1 MVEVRTIGLDAVLEI
16 KPKKFG
22 DSRGFFSE
30 TFNASQLKPMGL
42 DVEFV
47 QDNHSH
53 SVAAGTLRGLHFQ
66 APPAAQGK
74 LVRVPK
80 GEIFDVAVDIR
91 RGSPSFGQ
99 WVGIHVSEKL
109 WNQIY
114 VPPGFAHGFLT
125 LVPDTEVIYK
135 VSDFYS
141 PEHDRSIRFDD
152 PTIGIDWPPLQTSLE
167 LSKKDRDAPML
178 ADIDTGFV
186 FSGEIE

>member
-1 MVEVRTIGLDAVLEI
+1 MIEVNTIGFGSVLEI

-22 DSRGFFSE
+22 DNRGFFSE
-30 TFNASQLKPMGL
+30 TFNARQLSSTGL
-42 DVEFV
+42 DVDFV
-47 QDNHSH
+47 QDNHSY
-53 SVAAGTLRGLHFQ
+53 SVATGTLRGLHFQ

-74 LVRVPK
+74 LVRVSK

-91 RGSPSFGQ
+91 HGSPSFGQ
-99 WVGIHVSEKL
+99 WAGIHVSEES

-125 LVPDTEVIYK
+125 LAPNTEVIYK
-135 VSDFYS
+135 VSEFYS

-152 PTIGIDWPPLQTSLE
+152 PRIGINWPSVDQAFE
-167 LSKKDRDAPML
+167 LSEKDREAPML

-186 FSGEIE
+186 FSGDVE